1 MPKGDERK
9 RLPIWVRRLLIV
21 AVVAAIGGY
30 LALTSEGVQNR
41 IVKAAMIDQ
50 LGTDRSGLY
59 TKDALRVV
67 FCGTAAPPPSPGRAK
82 SCTLVIA
89 GNYAFIVDSG
99 PKSTENL
106 VRWRIPLQ
114 RTTAVLITHFHSDHI
129 GELGELALNVW
140 IAGRQSPLP
149 VWGPDG
155 IERVVAGFN
164 EAYAFDA
171 AVRREHHGTILNN
184 GGGLVAVRFGLADA
198 VDRAGH
204 QGARVIFN
212 RDGLKITAFQV
223 VHEPVYPAVGY
234 RFDYRGRSVVITGD
248 AIVSPNL
255 AQYARG
261 ADVLI
266 SESQSEPMRAMMEQ
280 SAKAGGQ
287 PRVAQLMRDIKTYHL
302 TPVEA
307 ARLADDAGVDTLVLT
322 HFGPSA
328 PTNWLT
334 RMLYMRGVERA
345 RGSVQLADDGS
356 LLTLA
361 VGNNQVGWGAIE

>member
-1 MPKGDERK
+1 MSKGDGRK
-9 RLPIWVRRLLIV
+9 RLVTWMPRLLIV
-21 AVVAAIGGY
+21 AIVAAVGGFF
-30 LALTSEGVQNR
+30 ALTSTTLQNR
-41 IVKAAMIDQ
+41 IVQAAMIDQ

-59 TKDALRVV
+59 TKDALRAV

-82 SCTLVIA
+82 SCTLVTA

-129 GELGELALNVW
+129 GELGELALNAW
-140 IAGRQSPLP
+140 ISGRKSPLP

-155 IERVVAGFN
+155 IESVVGGFN
-164 EAYAFDA
+164 EAYALDT
-171 AVRREHHGTILNN
+171 AVRREHHGTILAN
-184 GGGLVAVRFGLADA
+184 GGGLVAVPFGLADA

-204 QGARVIFN
+204 QGTRVIFN

-223 VHEPVYPAVGY
+223 IHEPVYPAVGY
-234 RFDYRGRSVVITGD
+234 HFDYRGRSIVITGD

-255 AQYARG
+255 TLQARG
-261 ADVLI
+261 ADALI
-266 SESQSEPMRAMMEQ
+266 SESQSEPMRSMMEQ
-280 SAKAGGQ
+280 SAKAAGQ

-302 TPVEA
+302 TPVDA
-307 ARLADDAGVDTLVLT
+307 ARLADKAGVDTLVFT
-322 HFGPSA
+322 HFGPNA

-334 RMLYMRGVERA
+334 QQIYMRGVERM
-345 RGSVQLADDGS
+345 RGDVRLANDGS
-356 LLTLA
+356 LLTLP
-361 VGNNQVGWGAIE
+361 VGSKRVTWGAIE